1 MLHPD
6 KASGQQAHDTTRVS
20 VILGALL
27 FGIFL
32 GVVSLPIPAIA
43 ETAVLK
49 EIRMG
54 DHGKYTRVV
63 FEFSAPV
70 QYQLSENTAAGSVS
84 IRFLETTSSLPGT
97 PVSNTPDCIDTMST
111 IKDGSN
117 TIANI
122 LFDPKGVKLNPFMIK
137 APDRVVLDIFCE
149 EEPVVTA
156 ALPETRGISE
166 EEPVATAALPETRD
180 ITEEE
185 PVVTATLPETRDI
198 TEEEPVATAALPETR
213 DITAEEPVV
222 TAALPETRDIAP
234 APNTAAEPL
243 PDKPLVTPPLVKD
256 TPTLIFKE
264 PSSKKDYSQKYL
276 LLLLAAITGIIVLV
290 IALIIFQR
298 RNLLENHVAGNLD
311 ATHDTDDM
319 MHAID
324 TKIKEKLMKYDE

>member
-6 KASGQQAHDTTRVS
+6 KASGQQAHDTIRVS

-27 FGIFL
+27 LGIFL

-97 PVSNTPDCIDTMST
+97 PVSDTPDCIDTMST

-149 EEPVVTA
+149 EEPV
-156 ALPETRGISE
+156 
-166 EEPVATAALPETRD
+166 ATAAEPGTRD
-180 ITEEE
+180 MAEEE

-213 DITAEEPVV
+213 DITEEEPLV

-264 PSSKKDYSQKYL
+264 PSSKKEYSQKYL